1 MTIASKKQLR
11 KRLNKAFRY
20 CRNLAIFTGVAAEIK
35 TLSARQP
42 AKELAEALEAEQRKT
57 RVQQVEIESLAAV
70 IARDRQRVLA
80 ETAVA
85 SRTIAE
91 AEGRATQ

>member
-1 MTIASKKQLR
+1 MGSKKQL
-11 KRLNKAFRY
+11 AQQ
-20 CRNLAIFTGVAAEIK
+20 LADV
-35 TLSARQP
+35 R
-42 AKELAEALEAEQRKT
+42 EALEAAERKNRVLTVENEQ
-57 RVQQVEIESLAAV
+57 LAAV

-91 AEGRATQ
+91 AEGKSK